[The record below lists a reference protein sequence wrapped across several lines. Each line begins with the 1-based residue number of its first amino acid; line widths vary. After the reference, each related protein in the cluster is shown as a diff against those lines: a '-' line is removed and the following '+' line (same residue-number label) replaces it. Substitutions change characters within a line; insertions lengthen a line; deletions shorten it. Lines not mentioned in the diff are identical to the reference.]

1 MKDITR
7 MMVKDFKLKKLGYDM
22 MGYEFNNTHQLS
34 FHHLIVPRRNC
45 KDMGLGQGYF
55 YWNGAILRQ
64 DTAHDY
70 LHLVEHIDYDR
81 FLYITS
87 ELIDINIQKAILYNN
102 LMNIHECLCG
112 FEREHCSDKNK
123 KGYLIKEPY
132 TRRLIKR

>member
-7 MMVKDFKLKKLGYDM
+7 VMLKDFKLKKLGYDM

-45 KDMGLGQGYF
+45 KAMGLGQGYF

-70 LHLVEHIDYDR
+70 LHLVENIDYDR

-87 ELIDINIQKAILYNN
+87 E
-102 LMNIHECLCG
+102 
-112 FEREHCSDKNK
+112 
-123 KGYLIKEPY
+123 
-132 TRRLIKR
+132 